1 MEERQARK
9 LGYKPVLRFVRSA
22 VVGVDPN
29 LPGTGQIFAVNKLL
43 NEMNMKVEDIDY
55 FEINEAFA
63 SKVVTCK
70 DVTNSVREIK
80 CKWWCNCARSSVR
93 CIWSYACNTFVL
105 SSAKRAYEVWNYG
118 VRNRGGIGLALLFEK
133 VED

>member
-1 MEERQARK
+1 MCRSCNGRRKARK

-29 LPGTGQIFAVNKLL
+29 LPGTGPIFAVNKLL

-63 SKVVTCK
+63 SKVVA
-70 DVTNSVREIK
+70 
-80 CKWWCNCARSSVR
+80 CAKELQ
-93 CIWSYACNTFVL
+93 IPYKN
-105 SSAKRAYEVWNYG
+105 
-118 VRNRGGIGLALLFEK
+118 
-133 VED
+133 